1 MSRVRT
7 RSAGFTLLEL
17 VIVMAVT
24 AIVAV
29 FMVFFLTTPVES
41 YFAQTRRSAL
51 VDSADHILRSV
62 GSDVRSAL
70 PNSIRQSAAGAVVAL
85 ELLSASGVA
94 RYYGP
99 GDKAYIVS
107 PPAPAGQQA
116 LEELS
121 IGAPDQSF
129 YTLGVFA
136 PASAGGYL
144 AIDNQVPPLAYVNG
158 AGVMTPP
165 RTAFRI
171 NAAVG
176 VTAEDQVQF
185 PAAPGMNFANASPT
199 HSVFVVSGPVS
210 YLCDTNAQTLE
221 RYTGYAPAAA
231 QPTSNAQLTAAG
243 ATASLIAQNVSACSI
258 TLVPAP
264 ASGRFNQ
271 LVILDVTLANSGE
284 ILQVFHQVATEYL
297 P

>member
-1 MSRVRT
+1 MSRPRT
-7 RSAGFTLLEL
+7 SAAGFTLLEL

-29 FMVFFLTTPVES
+29 FMVFFLATPVES
-41 YFAQTRRSAL
+41 YFAQTRRADL
-51 VDSADHILRSV
+51 VDSADRILRNV

-70 PNSIRQSAAGAVVAL
+70 PNSIRESAAGGVVAL
-85 ELLSASGVA
+85 ELLSTSGVA
-94 RYYGP
+94 RYYGA
-99 GDKAYIVS
+99 GDKQYLGGA
-107 PPAPAGQQA
+107 QQLA
-116 LEELS
+116 EELS

-136 PASAGGYL
+136 PGSAGSYL
-144 AIDNQVPPLAYVNG
+144 AIDNQVPPLAYTGG

-165 RTAFRI
+165 LTLFQI
-171 NAAVG
+171 NAVG
-176 VTAEDQVQF
+176 ATGEDRVQF

-199 HSVFVVSGPVS
+199 HSVFVVSSPVS

-221 RYTGYAPAAA
+221 RYTSYTPAAA
-231 QPTSNAQLTAAG
+231 QPTTNAQLLAAG
-243 ATASLIAQNVSACSI
+243 ATASLIAQNVSACAI

-264 ASGRFNQ
+264 VSGKFNQ
-271 LVILDVTLANSGE
+271 LVILDITLANSGE
-284 ILQVFHQVATEYL
+284 ILQVFHEVATEYL